1 MIITLFPT
9 FGLNFST
16 FSTLTI
22 SKETLYSTSSCTY
35 FFSVFFHKM
44 CLFLL
49 LRSLTLYASVT
60 RLEKSTLGSLS
71 LFHSLRGRFLLLLG
85 WWFFRW
91 KQRRQRVTS
100 MSTHRVPETDW
111 AAGRAHTPN
120 GQRRTK
126 RSHHR
131 RSLTRT
137 LPSYRVQRPK
147 AVPLVQARR
156 CSRAIFYRAPIQPRA
171 RKHKCSVQCTSS
183 ECMHESASFRDS
195 LACLVWVVS
204 TWQQTERKSILVGFS
219 KDVIH
224 MLCPYVR
231 SSSLSDS
238 AVVLCFHFDLT
249 GKSRH
254 RFHNGT
260 ILFVCVVPTWMKRR
274 CCC

>member
-22 SKETLYSTSSCTY
+22 SKETLYSTSCCTY
-35 FFSVFFHKM
+35 FFG
-44 CLFLL
+44 FLPQNVPL
-49 LRSLTLYASVT
+49 PSFALVTLYSSVT
-60 RLEKSTLGSLS
+60 RLEKSTLA
-71 LFHSLRGRFLLLLG
+71 LFHSPGRFLLLLG

-131 RSLTRT
+131 SLTRT
-137 LPSYRVQRPK
+137 LRSYRVQRPK
-147 AVPLVQARR
+147 AEPLVQARW
-156 CSRAIFYRAPIQPRA
+156 CSSSRAIFYRAPIQPRS
-171 RKHKCSVQCTSS
+171 RKRKCSVQCTNS
-183 ECMHESASFRDS
+183 ECMHEFASFRVVTLS
-195 LACLVWVVS
+195 CLVVCMKW
-204 TWQQTERKSILVGFS
+204 WLQTERKSIWLDFLNTLFICYARMS
-219 KDVIH
+219 
-224 MLCPYVR
+224 YVR
-231 SSSLSDS
+231 SSSLSTRHW
-238 AVVLCFHFDLT
+238 VVLCFHFDLT

-260 ILFVCVVPTWMKRR
+260 ILAVYVVPT
-274 CCC
+274 